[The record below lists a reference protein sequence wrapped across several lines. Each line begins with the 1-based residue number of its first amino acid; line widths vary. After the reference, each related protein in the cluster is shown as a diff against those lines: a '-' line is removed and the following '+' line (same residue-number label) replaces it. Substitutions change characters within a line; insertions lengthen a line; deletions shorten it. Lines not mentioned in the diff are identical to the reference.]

1 MCPFTELDEV
11 LLEETLLADGNK
23 IVLFNDDVHSFDFV
37 IEALMDVC
45 GHELLQAE
53 QCTVIVH
60 YKGKCAVKNGTWE
73 ELEPMCTAL
82 LERGLT
88 AEIQYRDEVRR
99 TPLANPYVKTHCC
112 ASNKK
117 RNNEKEHSFF
127 YSSVDGCVDVQRMRY
142 SADQRTQAIAFD

>member
-1 MCPFTELDEV
+1 MITFVIQTFPMCPFTELEEV
-11 LLEETLLADGNK
+11 LLEETLLADGK
-23 IVLFNDDVHSFDFV
+23 KLVLFNDEVHSFDFV

-88 AEIQYRDEVRR
+88 AEIQ
-99 TPLANPYVKTHCC
+99 
-112 ASNKK
+112 
-117 RNNEKEHSFF
+117 
-127 YSSVDGCVDVQRMRY
+127 
-142 SADQRTQAIAFD
+142 

>member
-1 MCPFTELDEV
+1 MCPFTELEEA
-11 LLEETLLADGNK
+11 LLEETLLADGKK

-45 GHELLQAE
+45 GHEQLQAE

-60 YKGKCAVKNGTWE
+60 FKGKCAVKNGTYE

-88 AEIQYRDEVRR
+88 AEIQ
-99 TPLANPYVKTHCC
+99 
-112 ASNKK
+112 
-117 RNNEKEHSFF
+117 
-127 YSSVDGCVDVQRMRY
+127 
-142 SADQRTQAIAFD
+142 

>member
-1 MCPFTELDEV
+1 MLPLTEQDEE
-11 LLEETLLADGNK
+11 LLEELLLADGK
-23 IVLFNDDVHSFDFV
+23 KLVLFNDEVNTFDFV
-37 IEALMDVC
+37 IEALVEVC

-88 AEIQYRDEVRR
+88 AEIQ
-99 TPLANPYVKTHCC
+99 
-112 ASNKK
+112 
-117 RNNEKEHSFF
+117 
-127 YSSVDGCVDVQRMRY
+127 
-142 SADQRTQAIAFD
+142 